1 MNYTKLYDN
10 LINTAIRDNR
20 VKSDTDYYELHHIIP
35 RCLNGSDLNENLVL
49 LTARE
54 HFLAHWM
61 LTKIYKN
68 DYRLIYA
75 FNRFSQTNKGLR
87 GQRSRLYK
95 YAREKYIFALKHNDE
110 WKIKMSRTLS
120 KLIWIKNKIT
130 GDCLRISKDSLDDFI
145 KEGFELGRIIKN
157 RKKHSQK
164 GKLAMSRARQGIIL
178 SKLHKENISKSIKNR
193 LWINNKKICKF
204 VSKEE
209 AETLYKDGWK
219 KGRIK
224 SKNTFGQNKGKKWI
238 NKDGIIKGIF
248 PYNLMMYLESG
259 WKLGKGI
266 KVK

>member
-1 MNYTKLYDN
+1 MNYIKLYDA
-10 LINTAIRDNR
+10 LIINSIKKNRIRLDD
-20 VKSDTDYYELHHIIP
+20 KYYENHHILP
-35 RCLNGSDLNENLVL
+35 RCLGGNDNPENLVL
-49 LTARE
+49 LTLRE
-54 HFLAHWM
+54 HFLAHWI

-68 DYRLIYA
+68 DFRLMYA
-75 FNRFSQTNKGLR
+75 FNRFNQSNRGLR
-87 GQRSRLYK
+87 GCKSRLYK

-110 WKIKMSRTLS
+110 WKIKMAKSMS

-130 GDCLRISKDSLDDFI
+130 GECLRISEESLDDFI

-157 RKKHSQK
+157 RKPHSQK
-164 GKLAMSRARQGIIL
+164 GKLAMSKARQGIVL
-178 SKLHKENISKSIKNR
+178 SKLHKENISKAIKNR

-209 AETLYKDGWK
+209 AKNLYKCGWIN
-219 KGRIK
+219 GRIK
-224 SKNTFGQNKGKKWI
+224 SKNIFGQNKGKKWI

-248 PYNLMMYLESG
+248 PHDLIMYLESG